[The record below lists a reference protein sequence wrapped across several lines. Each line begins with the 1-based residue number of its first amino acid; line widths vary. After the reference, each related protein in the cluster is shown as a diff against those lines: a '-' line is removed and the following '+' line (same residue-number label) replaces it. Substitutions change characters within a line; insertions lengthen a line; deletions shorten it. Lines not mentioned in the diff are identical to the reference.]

1 MTVVVTAAHGVDI
14 KIGDGATSETF
25 SEIDG
30 VHNGPSGPGFEP
42 QMIEGRHHG
51 STSTVRK
58 ASYVSV
64 PPITFSIYY
73 DSNDTNHLAIVAAA
87 KAKTRKNFQMVLTD
101 TGVEQYAFSAYIGV
115 VYKGEVEGFN
125 VYDVT
130 LNIDGDI
137 TIT

>member
-14 KIGDGATSETF
+14 KIGDGASTEVFT
-25 SEIDG
+25 EIDG

-42 QMIEGRHHG
+42 SIIEGRHHG
-51 STSTVRK
+51 STATVKK

-64 PPITFSIYY
+64 TPISFSIYY
-73 DSNDTNHLAIVAAA
+73 DSTDTQHLALIAAA

-101 TGVEQYAFSAYIGV
+101 TGAEQYAFAAYISA

-125 VYDVT
+125 VYDIT
-130 LNIDGDI
+130 LNVDGDI